1 VGRSWPRRATWAQ
14 SPWRAR
20 TVGGDRANRLGPRVS
35 GRGRTSE
42 CGGARRGR
50 ASREMGQ
57 RAHMGR
63 LGRKAEEEGA
73 FGFSFYSEFLISF
86 LFVLF

>member
-1 VGRSWPRRATWAQ
+1 V
-14 SPWRAR
+14 
-20 TVGGDRANRLGPRVS
+20 
-35 GRGRTSE
+35 SE

-50 ASREMGQ
+50 ASREMEQ
-57 RAHMGR
+57 RARTGR
-63 LGRKAEEEGA
+63 LGRKAEKEGA